1 LKRTYRWSTIIH
13 IVPCGY
19 VLIVDDDAALAHLV
33 GQLLARIGLPVKYA
47 RTGEAAL
54 EAAHDDLP
62 DLVLLD
68 VSLGRMSGYEVCRQ
82 LRDSFG
88 DDLPI
93 VFLSGERTEPY
104 DRAAGLLLG
113 GDDYIV
119 KPFDPDELL
128 ARVRALLRRSG
139 RNRTN
144 GAADRFAILTVR
156 EREVLTLLANG
167 LGQDDIAG
175 RLVIS
180 PKTVATH
187 LQRVLVKLGVH
198 SRAQA
203 VGEAY
208 RHGLVAREDVMPH
221 AVGPTLAA

>member
-1 LKRTYRWSTIIH
+1 MRDNRSVVT
-13 IVPCGY
+13 CGH
-19 VLIVDDDAALAHLV
+19 VLIVDDDAALAQLV
-33 GQLLARIGLPVKYA
+33 GQLLARIGLPVQYA

-54 EAAHDDLP
+54 ASAYEELP

-68 VSLGRMSGYEVCRQ
+68 VSLGRMSGYEVCRE
-82 LRDSFG
+82 LRENFG

-104 DRAAGLLLG
+104 DRAGGLLLG
-113 GDDYIV
+113 ADDYIV

-139 RNRTN
+139 RSRTN
-144 GAADRFAILTVR
+144 GAADRFAVLTER
-156 EREVLTLLANG
+156 EREVLTLLASG
-167 LGQDDIAG
+167 LNQDAIAD

-187 LQRVLVKLGVH
+187 IQRVLSKLGVH

-203 VGEAY
+203 VGEA
-208 RHGLVAREDVMPH
+208 
-221 AVGPTLAA
+221 

>member
-1 LKRTYRWSTIIH
+1 MN
-13 IVPCGY
+13 CGH
-19 VLIVDDDAALAHLV
+19 VLIVDDDAALAQLV
-33 GQLLARIGLPVKYA
+33 GHLLARIGLPVRYA
-47 RTGEAAL
+47 RSGEAAL
-54 EAAHDDLP
+54 DSVNEEMP

-82 LRDSFG
+82 LRDTFG

-119 KPFDPDELL
+119 KPFDPDELV
-128 ARVRALLRRSG
+128 ARVRALLRRAG
-139 RNRTN
+139 RTRAN
-144 GAADRFAILTVR
+144 GASDRFAVLTAR
-156 EREVLTLLANG
+156 EREVLTLLAGG
-167 LGQDDIAG
+167 LGQDEIAA

-208 RHGLVAREDVMPH
+208 RHGLVQREDP
-221 AVGPTLAA
+221 AARALDPTLAA

>member
-1 LKRTYRWSTIIH
+1 VT
-13 IVPCGY
+13 CGHA
-19 VLIVDDDAALAHLV
+19 LIVDDDAALAQLV
-33 GQLLARIGLPVKYA
+33 GQLLARIGMQVRYA

-54 EAAHDDLP
+54 DSVYEERP
-62 DLVLLD
+62 DIVMLD
-68 VSLGRMSGYEVCRQ
+68 VSLGRMSGYEVCKE
-82 LRDSFG
+82 LRENFG
-88 DDLPI
+88 NDLPI

-104 DRAAGLLLG
+104 DRAGGLLLG
-113 GDDYIV
+113 ADDYIV
-119 KPFDPDELL
+119 KPFDPNELL

-139 RNRTN
+139 RGHAN
-144 GAADRFAILTVR
+144 GSADRFAVLTER
-156 EREVLTLLANG
+156 EREVLTLLAGG
-167 LGQDDIAG
+167 LSQDDIAG

-208 RHGLVAREDVMPH
+208 RHGLVQRGDVLAH
-221 AVGPTLAA
+221 AVEPPIAV